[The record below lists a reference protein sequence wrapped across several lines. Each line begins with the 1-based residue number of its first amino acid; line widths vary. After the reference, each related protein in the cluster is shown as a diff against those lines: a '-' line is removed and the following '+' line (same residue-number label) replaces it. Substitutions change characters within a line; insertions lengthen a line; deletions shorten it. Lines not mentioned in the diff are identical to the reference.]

1 MTNENRVY
9 FEPQPNPVRSVMRV
23 AEKVEGNDIVIRSY
37 PWDRG
42 ECYWG
47 SAQMYWV
54 EKKDRE
60 GERSM
65 KRHNIVVQGEV
76 KQRGCACMQ

>member
-1 MTNENRVY
+1 
-9 FEPQPNPVRSVMRV
+9 MRV
-23 AEKVEGNDIVIRSY
+23 AENVEGNDTVKTSY
-37 PWDRG
+37 PWERG

-65 KRHNIVVQGEV
+65 RRHNIVVREGEAERMCIHAAV
-76 KQRGCACMQ
+76 H